1 MSTLGHSHIAFD
13 HPALLI
19 YNPTLLGTRDIDVLA
34 ADHVSFDTTGRVQT
48 GEIEHMNFSGRVA
61 LITGA
66 GSPQGIGFA
75 TARLLA
81 EQGAKIAIT
90 STTKRI
96 EERARELAAEGADV
110 FALPVDLRDFGR
122 TQVLIQEVMARYGR
136 LDILVNNA
144 GMTQISNPTETT
156 SLPLAELPEKEW
168 DYSIS
173 INLKTAF
180 NITKA
185 VLSFMLKANYG
196 RIVNVSSVTGPIVSN
211 PRETAYSA
219 AKAGMVGLTRSLAL
233 ELARK
238 EITVNA
244 VAPGWI
250 ETASSTQ
257 YEIVA
262 GRNTP
267 VGRPG
272 RPDEVA
278 AAIAFL
284 ASESASYITGQ
295 LIVVDGGNAIQEYKG
310 PPDSYY

>member
-1 MSTLGHSHIAFD
+1 
-13 HPALLI
+13 
-19 YNPTLLGTRDIDVLA
+19 
-34 ADHVSFDTTGRVQT
+34 
-48 GEIEHMNFSGRVA
+48 MNFSGKVG

-81 EQGAKIAIT
+81 QQGSKIAIT
-90 STTKRI
+90 STTERI
-96 EERARELAAEGADV
+96 EERARELAADGADV
-110 FALPVDLRDFGR
+110 FALSADLRDHAR
-122 TQVLIQEVMARYGR
+122 THALVHEVFARYGR

-144 GMTQISNPTETT
+144 GMTQVGSPGETT
-156 SLPLAELPEKEW
+156 SLPLAELPEKDW
-168 DYSIS
+168 DYGIA
-173 INLKTAF
+173 INLKTTF
-180 NITKA
+180 NVTKA
-185 VLSFMLKANYG
+185 VLPFMLKANYG

-211 PRETAYSA
+211 PRESAYSA
-219 AKAGMVGLTRSLAL
+219 AKAGVVGLTRSLAL

-238 EITVNA
+238 GITVNA

-250 ETASSTQ
+250 ETASSTGP
-257 YEIVA
+257 EIIA

-272 RPDEVA
+272 RPDDVA

-295 LIVVDGGNAIQEYKG
+295 LIIVDGGNAIQEYKG
-310 PPDSYY
+310 PPDLYY

>member
-1 MSTLGHSHIAFD
+1 VVASD
-13 HPALLI
+13 PASSDAI
-19 YNPTLLGTRDIDVLA
+19 GQI
-34 ADHVSFDTTGRVQT
+34 
-48 GEIEHMNFSGRVA
+48 GEIEHMNFSGKVA

-81 EQGAKIAIT
+81 QQGAKIAIT

-96 EERARELAAEGADV
+96 EARARELAEEGAEV
-110 FALPVDLRDFGR
+110 FAFPTDLRDHAG
-122 TQVLIQEVMARYGR
+122 THMLADEVLNRYGR

-144 GMTQISNPTETT
+144 GMTQVSNPTETT
-156 SLPLAELPEKEW
+156 SLPLAELPEQDW
-168 DYSIS
+168 DYSIA

-185 VLSFMLKANYG
+185 VLPFMLKANYG
-196 RIVNVSSVTGPIVSN
+196 RIVNVSSVTGPVVSN

-219 AKAGMVGLTRSLAL
+219 AKAGMVGFTRSLAL
-233 ELARK
+233 ELAR
-238 EITVNA
+238 EGITVNA
-244 VAPGWI
+244 IAPGWI
-250 ETASSTQ
+250 ETASSTEH
-257 YEIVA
+257 EIIA
-262 GRNTP
+262 GKNTP

-295 LIVVDGGNAIQEYKG
+295 LVVVDGGNAIQEYKG

>member
-1 MSTLGHSHIAFD
+1 M
-13 HPALLI
+13 
-19 YNPTLLGTRDIDVLA
+19 
-34 ADHVSFDTTGRVQT
+34 
-48 GEIEHMNFSGRVA
+48 EFSGRVA
-61 LITGA
+61 LVTGA

-81 EQGAKIAIT
+81 QQGSKVAIT
-90 STTKRI
+90 STTERI
-96 EERARELAAEGADV
+96 EERARELAAQGTDV
-110 FALPVDLRDFGR
+110 FALPADLRDHAR
-122 TQVLIQEVMARYGR
+122 THALVGEVLDRYGR

-144 GMTQISNPTETT
+144 GMTQISNPTETA
-156 SLPLAELPEKEW
+156 SLPLAELPEKDW
-168 DYSIS
+168 DYSIA

-185 VLSFMLKANYG
+185 VLPSMLKANYG
-196 RIVNVSSVTGPIVSN
+196 RIVNVSSVTGPVVSN

-238 EITVNA
+238 GITVNA

-250 ETASSTQ
+250 ETASSTEH
-257 YEIVA
+257 EIIA

-267 VGRPG
+267 IGRPG
-272 RPDEVA
+272 RPQEVA

-284 ASESASYITGQ
+284 ASESASYVTGQ
-295 LIVVDGGNAIQEYKG
+295 MVIIDGGNSLQEYKG
-310 PPDSYY
+310 PPAQYY

>member
-1 MSTLGHSHIAFD
+1 MDL
-13 HPALLI
+13 
-19 YNPTLLGTRDIDVLA
+19 
-34 ADHVSFDTTGRVQT
+34 
-48 GEIEHMNFSGRVA
+48 SGKVA
-61 LITGA
+61 LITGV

-81 EQGAKIAIT
+81 KQGSKIAIT
-90 STTKRI
+90 STTERI
-96 EERARELAAEGADV
+96 EERARELAAAGADV
-110 FALPVDLRDFGR
+110 FAFPADLRDHAR
-122 TQVLIQEVMARYGR
+122 THALVEEVIARYGR
-136 LDILVNNA
+136 LNILVNNA
-144 GMTQISNPTETT
+144 GMTQVGDPTGTE
-156 SLPLAELPEKEW
+156 SLPLAELPEKDW
-168 DYSIS
+168 DYTIG

-180 NITKA
+180 NVTKA
-185 VLSFMLKANYG
+185 VLPSMLAANYG

-233 ELARK
+233 ELARHG
-238 EITVNA
+238 ITVNA

-250 ETASSTQ
+250 ETASSPN

-284 ASESASYITGQ
+284 ASESASYISGQ
-295 LIVVDGGNAIQEYKG
+295 LIVIDGGNSLQEYKG
-310 PPDSYY
+310 PPDLYY

>member
-1 MSTLGHSHIAFD
+1 MD
-13 HPALLI
+13 
-19 YNPTLLGTRDIDVLA
+19 
-34 ADHVSFDTTGRVQT
+34 
-48 GEIEHMNFSGRVA
+48 FSGKVA

-81 EQGAKIAIT
+81 QQGSRIAIT
-90 STTKRI
+90 STTGRI

-110 FALPVDLRDFGR
+110 FSFPADLRDHAR
-122 TQVLIQEVMARYGR
+122 AYALVQEVLARYGH

-144 GMTQISNPTETT
+144 GMTQIASPTETT
-156 SLPLAELPEKEW
+156 SLPLAELSEKEW
-168 DYSIS
+168 DYSIA

-185 VLSFMLKANYG
+185 VLPSMLKTKYG
-196 RIVNVSSVTGPIVSN
+196 RIVNVSSVTGPVVSN

-219 AKAGMVGLTRSLAL
+219 AKAGMVGFTRSLAL
-233 ELARK
+233 ELARQG
-238 EITVNA
+238 ITVNA

-250 ETASSTQ
+250 ETASSTGH
-257 YEIVA
+257 EIIA

-267 VGRPG
+267 IGRPG

-284 ASESASYITGQ
+284 ASPSASYITGQ
-295 LIVVDGGNAIQEYKG
+295 LIIIDGGNSLQEYKG
-310 PPDSYY
+310 PPELYY

>member
-1 MSTLGHSHIAFD
+1 
-13 HPALLI
+13 
-19 YNPTLLGTRDIDVLA
+19 
-34 ADHVSFDTTGRVQT
+34 
-48 GEIEHMNFSGRVA
+48 MNSSGRVA

-75 TARLLA
+75 TALLLA
-81 EQGAKIAIT
+81 QQGTKIAIT
-90 STTKRI
+90 STTERI
-96 EERARELAAEGADV
+96 DERARELAAGGADV
-110 FALPVDLRDFGR
+110 FALPADLRDHAR
-122 TQVLIQEVMARYGR
+122 THALVQEVVARYGR

-144 GMTQISNPTETT
+144 GMTQVGSPTETS
-156 SLPLAELPEKEW
+156 SLPLAELSEKEW
-168 DYSIS
+168 DYGIA

-185 VLSFMLKANYG
+185 VLPFMLKAKYG
-196 RIVNVSSVTGPIVSN
+196 RIVNVSSVTGPVASN
-211 PRETAYSA
+211 PCETAYSA

-233 ELARK
+233 EVARQG
-238 EITVNA
+238 ITANA

-250 ETASSTQ
+250 ETASSTGQ
-257 YEIVA
+257 ETVA

-267 VGRPG
+267 VGRAG

-295 LIVVDGGNAIQEYKG
+295 LIIIDGGNAIQEYKG
-310 PPDSYY
+310 ASELYY

>member
-1 MSTLGHSHIAFD
+1 MK
-13 HPALLI
+13 
-19 YNPTLLGTRDIDVLA
+19 
-34 ADHVSFDTTGRVQT
+34 
-48 GEIEHMNFSGRVA
+48 FSGRVA

-75 TARLLA
+75 TAHLLA
-81 EQGAKIAIT
+81 LQGAKIAIT
-90 STTKRI
+90 STTERI
-96 EERARELAAEGADV
+96 EERARELAADGAEV
-110 FALPVDLRDFGR
+110 FFHATDLRDHAR
-122 TQVLIQEVMARYGR
+122 TQQLVREVLARYGR

-144 GMTQISNPTETT
+144 GMTQVGVPTATT
-156 SLPLAELPEKEW
+156 SLTLSELSEKEW
-168 DYSIS
+168 DYSIAL
-173 INLKTAF
+173 NLKTAF

-185 VLSFMLKANYG
+185 VLPSLLAANYG
-196 RIVNVSSVTGPIVSN
+196 RIVNVSSVTGPVVSN

-219 AKAGMVGLTRSLAL
+219 AKAGMVGMTRSLAL

-238 EITVNA
+238 GIMVNA

-250 ETASSTQ
+250 ETASSTPH
-257 YEIVA
+257 EIIA
-262 GRNTP
+262 GKNTP

-295 LIVVDGGNAIQEYKG
+295 LIIIDGGNALQEYKG
-310 PPDSYY
+310 PPELYY